1 MAVAGLIFASFMA
14 IVRHVGS
21 TLDPIQVAF
30 LRYGL
35 GLVFMLPFFLRLNI
49 ADFQSA
55 RFGLHAIR
63 GVLHA
68 GGVMCWFY
76 AMSRIPI
83 AEVTAIGFTAPVFAT
98 IGAALFLGEKVRLRR
113 ILAVLIGLLGALII
127 IRPGIVAIE
136 LCIVNAYRGATLCNI
151 RSYVKSINTK
161 GNRPSSCSV
170 SIGICN
176 TYNYDPC
183 LSCMARTELRRVV
196 MDGFDS
202 GFGNFGS
209 PMHGA
214 RF

>member
-1 MAVAGLIFASFMA
+1 MALAGLIFASFMA

-127 IRPGIVAIE
+127 CLLYTSPSPRD
-136 LCIVNAYRGATLCNI
+136 
-151 RSYVKSINTK
+151 RSVS
-161 GNRPSSCSV
+161 RMPSS
-170 SIGICN
+170 
-176 TYNYDPC
+176 
-183 LSCMARTELRRVV
+183 A
-196 MDGFDS
+196 
-202 GFGNFGS
+202 
-209 PMHGA
+209 
-214 RF
+214 